1 MDEQSKINAALD
13 AALDELDSDDDE
25 DSATA
30 GATPAR
36 RPSGDHGGGIGAPPP
51 SPASPEALLESMV
64 RHMMVGGNE
73 EDFMG
78 RMLGEMEAHI
88 RSEVAR
94 QELTNEIPLP
104 PPAGRP
110 TAARTQSAPSTH
122 QEESPSGTGGDDNA
136 AAGTTEPSSSPF
148 CDSGKRKH
156 TSPPAAVQQQSQQQ
170 DDLDDVI
177 GTMFADI
184 RSRQANLERKAA
196 MEGLNYAPPSNLS
209 GDDDDDDAN
218 DEMLQNLMKGL
229 ERLDMTNGDGDDLD
243 ADTVLDGMMEQLLSK
258 DLMYQPMKQV
268 ADRFPLWL
276 EENKARLSADDYAE
290 YVLLVY
296 SFDRVS
302 RHGASLS

>member
-1 MDEQSKINAALD
+1 
-13 AALDELDSDDDE
+13 
-25 DSATA
+25 
-30 GATPAR
+30 
-36 RPSGDHGGGIGAPPP
+36 
-51 SPASPEALLESMV
+51 
-64 RHMMVGGNE
+64 
-73 EDFMG
+73 
-78 RMLGEMEAHI
+78 MEAHI

-104 PPAGRP
+104 PPVGRLA
-110 TAARTQSAPSTH
+110 AARSQSAAPTL
-122 QEESPSGTGGDDNA
+122 QEESPSGAGGDDNA
-136 AAGTTEPSSSPF
+136 AARTIEPSSSPL
-148 CDSGKRKH
+148 CDTGKRKH
-156 TSPPAAVQQQSQQQ
+156 SSPPAAAQQQQ

-196 MEGLNYAPPSNLS
+196 MEGLNYTPPSNLS
-209 GDDDDDDAN
+209 GDDDDDYAN

-276 EENKARLSADDYAE
+276 EENKSRLTADDYAE
-290 YVLLVY
+290 YVPLVC
-296 SFDRVS
+296 SFDRFS
-302 RHGASLS
+302 RHGAALS